1 MLYYWRS
8 RRRKITGTGDE
19 NTMAKIL
26 QCGSCRETMDITD
39 LLAGDTVQCPECG
52 QTARV
57 PSGNTSIRTKTVSA
71 PIPAVPAPSGGNR
84 VGSSPRIQ
92 RARER
97 SRSGTMPA
105 PQQQKSHGGLF
116 VGLGIGVLGIVIV
129 VILFTMKGREEETVA
144 RAKTP
149 PAPKGPTTVTFNPNL
164 PQGDGKPIVL
174 RDGSKGDAKP
184 TTLSRPTESADNA
197 NWALLMNQLRP
208 GGGFEQLDR
217 PEGVAFQ
224 KVKSFGPPAYPKLIA
239 FIEDEDPTIAIAAVA
254 VLNALT
260 GREEPLPKGVNKAK
274 CKAEWEE
281 WLKKAPA
288 PKPDEPKK

>member
-1 MLYYWRS
+1 
-8 RRRKITGTGDE
+8 
-19 NTMAKIL
+19 MAKIL

-39 LLAGDTVQCPECG
+39 LEAGSTVQCPECG

-71 PIPAVPAPSGGNR
+71 PIPAAPAPSGGAR
-84 VGSSPRIQ
+84 AGSSPRNQ
-92 RARER
+92 RVRER
-97 SRSGTMPA
+97 GRSGTMPA
-105 PQQQKSHGGLF
+105 PQPQSSSHGGLF

-129 VILFTMKGREEETVA
+129 VILFAMKDKDEDTVA
-144 RAKTP
+144 RSKTP

-184 TTLSRPTESADNA
+184 TTLSRPAESADNA

-208 GGGFEQLDR
+208 GGGFEHLDR
-217 PEGVAFQ
+217 PEGEAFQ
-224 KVKSFGPPAYPKLIA
+224 KVKSFGPPAYPKLIS
-239 FIEDEDPTIAIAAVA
+239 FIEDEDPTIGIAAVA

-260 GREEPLPKGVNKAK
+260 GRDEPLPKGVNKAK

-281 WLKKAPA
+281 WLKKAAPA
-288 PKPDEPKK
+288 PKPEEAKK